1 VVVAGVVVAVAL
13 PAPRGLGPVKSKRRA
28 GFAQRATQRNSDSAP
43 SMPEPMALEQE
54 RERDQL
60 LGWGP
65 VRLPAL
71 EPVAEPRPRLWLALE
86 THGRRMPT
94 AAH

>member
-1 VVVAGVVVAVAL
+1 
-13 PAPRGLGPVKSKRRA
+13 
-28 GFAQRATQRNSDSAP
+28 
-43 SMPEPMALEQE
+43 MPEPMALEQE